1 MGASTWV
8 AYMADDY
15 QTIEWSYDEETGVG
29 RIILDRP
36 DAMNAL
42 STQLREDVIAG
53 IEAFEAID
61 EEAAGVAV
69 RMVVLEGAGDTAFC
83 AGADI
88 EEFDAAQPGVF
99 DPSDLYSTV
108 AAYGAPIIAQID
120 GYCLG
125 GGLEL
130 ALACDFRYAS
140 ERSELGQPEID
151 LGIIPGGGG
160 TQRLPRIVGTS
171 RAKELCMTG
180 SHLQAS
186 EAAAEGI
193 VDAVHPQEEL
203 DAAVSEFVE
212 TVCEKPPLAVRAV
225 KDTVEMSQRTGLREG
240 LRYEHRAF
248 RMLQG
253 TADHEE
259 GVAAFSEKRA
269 PEFEGR

>member
-1 MGASTWV
+1 
-8 AYMADDY
+8 MADDY
-15 QTIEWSYDEETGVG
+15 QTIEWSYNDDTGVG

-36 DAMNAL
+36 DALNAL
-42 STQLREDVIAG
+42 STQLRDDIIAG
-53 IEAFEAID
+53 IEAFKAID
-61 EEAAGVAV
+61 EEASGVAV
-69 RMVVLEGAGDTAFC
+69 RMAVLEGAGDTAFC

-88 EEFDAAQPGVF
+88 EEFEATQPGVF

-108 AAYGAPIIAQID
+108 ADYGAPIIAKID

-160 TQRLPRIVGTS
+160 TQRLPRIVGAS

-180 SHLQAS
+180 THLPAR

-193 VDAVHPQEEL
+193 IDSVHPHDDL
-203 DAAVSEFVE
+203 DTAVTDFVA

-225 KDTVEMSQRTGLREG
+225 KDTVDMSHRTGLSEG

-248 RMLQG
+248 RMLQA
-253 TADHEE
+253 TADHDE
-259 GVAAFSEKRA
+259 GVAAFSEKRE
-269 PEFEGR
+269 PDFKGR